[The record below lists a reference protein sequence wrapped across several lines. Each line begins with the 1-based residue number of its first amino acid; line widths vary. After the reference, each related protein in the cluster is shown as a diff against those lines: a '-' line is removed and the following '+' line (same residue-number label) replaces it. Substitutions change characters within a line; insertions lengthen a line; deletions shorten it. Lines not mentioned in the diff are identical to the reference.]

1 MVECAS
7 DEILRGADKADVAL
21 LVVGDPFGHVSPP
34 QQTHPA
40 ARR

>member
-21 LVVGDPFGHVSPP
+21 LVVGDPFGHVLPPPSPP
-34 QQTHPA
+34 PG
-40 ARR
+40 